1 MVVEALGHE
10 PFDGL
15 ADQLVAAV
23 AEHALDL
30 AVHQHDHA
38 ELVDSDDGV
47 RGELEQLLELA
58 LGRAGALGRGVAR
71 VTHGWCSLPL
81 VITQLSPARA
91 ESKHRPDL
99 VSNAANGRSRRREP
113 RQPTGGSGVPRVS
126 RLSRSDS
133 IAAASKRK

>member
-1 MVVEALGHE
+1 MEALGHE
-10 PFDGL
+10 PFDGR
-15 ADQLVAAV
+15 ADQLVAAI
-23 AEHALDL
+23 AEHALHL

-38 ELVDSDDGV
+38 EFVDSDDGV
-47 RGELEQLLELA
+47 RPSSCSNCRSA
-58 LGRAGALGRGVAR
+58 ARARSAVGSPGSLTDGA
-71 VTHGWCSLPL
+71 LPL

-99 VSNAANGRSRRREP
+99 VSNAANGRSRRGEP

-133 IAAASKRK
+133 IAAASNRK